1 MNTQPD
7 STAATSSTAGGLPL
21 VIAHRG
27 ASAAAPENTLAAF
40 HLARLEGADGVEFDV
55 RLARD
60 GVPVCIHDATLRRT
74 GRRDDL
80 VSELT
85 AAELGDREV
94 GDWFNLKFPSAA
106 RPEYAGE
113 CVPTLE
119 STLDA
124 LRDWARAVYLEM
136 KFERGEDFAPLATR
150 VVEAVR
156 ARGMEGRV
164 VVESF
169 TLEAVG
175 EVGRIA
181 PEVRRAALFKRT
193 AGRPVPSARRIVATA
208 VEVGAGELGLGRSL
222 VRPALLDAARRAGL
236 KSHVWTADTAAW
248 AGRARALGLRAV
260 VTNRPAF
267 MRAALDAQ
275 RVED

>member
-1 MNTQPD
+1 MSLESD
-7 STAATSSTAGGLPL
+7 STTRIGSVSAGLPL

-27 ASAAAPENTLAAF
+27 ASHAAPENTLAAF
-40 HLARLEGADGVEFDV
+40 RLARLEGADGVEFDV

-74 GRRDDL
+74 GRADGA
-80 VSELT
+80 VAALT
-85 AAELGDREV
+85 SAELCEREV
-94 GDWFNLKFPSAA
+94 GSWFNLKFPSAA
-106 RPEYAGE
+106 RPVYARE
-113 CVPTLE
+113 CVPTLGHV
-119 STLDA
+119 LDS

-136 KFERGEDFAPLATR
+136 KFERGEDFAPLAAR
-150 VVEAVR
+150 VVEAIR
-156 ARGMEGRV
+156 SRGLEDRV

-193 AGRPVPSARRIVATA
+193 AGRPPPSARRIVAEA
-208 VEVGAGELGLGRSL
+208 ARVGATELALHRSL

-236 KSHVWTADTAAW
+236 RSLVWTADTPEWAA
-248 AGRARALGLRAV
+248 RARALGLCAV
-260 VTNRPAF
+260 ITNRPAL
-267 MRAALDAQ
+267 MRASVDALRGAG
-275 RVED
+275 